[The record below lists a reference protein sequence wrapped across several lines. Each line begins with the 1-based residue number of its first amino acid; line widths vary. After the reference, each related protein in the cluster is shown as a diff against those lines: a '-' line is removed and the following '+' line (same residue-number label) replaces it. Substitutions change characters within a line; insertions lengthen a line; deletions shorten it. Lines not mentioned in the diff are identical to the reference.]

1 MTVQVREASAQ
12 TDPAAWLS
20 QLSERMSAADRALLS
35 RALALAL
42 EGYTDALSP
51 HGEPMLNHCR
61 EVTGILAA
69 LRLDAD
75 TLAAGLLSGL
85 PTLSQPW
92 EEKVRNALG
101 GNVAGLVEGI
111 ARMGQIQAL
120 RAQAHDS
127 KKTADHTAQLEAVRK
142 MLLAMVQDAR
152 VVLLKLADQTQI

>member
-35 RALALAL
+35 GALALAL
-42 EGYTDALSP
+42 ERYADALSP

-61 EVTGILAA
+61 EVTGILAG
-69 LRLDAD
+69 LRLDVD

-85 PTLSQPW
+85 PALSQPW
-92 EEKVRNALG
+92 KEKVRNAIS
-101 GNVAGLVEGI
+101 ADFAALVEGI

-120 RAQAHDS
+120 RAQAHD
-127 KKTADHTAQLEAVRK
+127 
-142 MLLAMVQDAR
+142 
-152 VVLLKLADQTQI
+152 